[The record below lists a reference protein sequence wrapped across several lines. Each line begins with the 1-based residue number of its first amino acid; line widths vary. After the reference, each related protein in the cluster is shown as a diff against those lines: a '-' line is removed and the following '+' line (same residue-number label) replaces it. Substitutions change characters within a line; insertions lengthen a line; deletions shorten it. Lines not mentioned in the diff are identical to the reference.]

1 MEGLR
6 EELRKT
12 NEEIDVKSKA
22 IKRLELR
29 LGEQQ
34 MECSQKTAKLA
45 DTQKLKVLAGVIN
58 EVLENEASQMDYE
71 DMKSILL
78 VH

>member
-1 MEGLR
+1 
-6 EELRKT
+6 
-12 NEEIDVKSKA
+12 
-22 IKRLELR
+22 
-29 LGEQQ
+29 

-78 VH
+78 VYQHKWSF